1 MTRERVEQVVLPHL
15 DAAYNLA
22 HYLTGNPTDAEDVVQ
37 EACLRAIR
45 AFDGY
50 HGGMSSARS
59 WMLTIV
65 RNTTYT
71 WLRTNRKYAPATG
84 MDEEMENVAA
94 DAPDP
99 EQILMQSVD
108 AQMLADAVQQLPVE
122 YREVLVLREL
132 EVMSYKEIADICGLP
147 LGTVMSRLARARK
160 QMQQLLGGKV
170 RGGVA

>member
-1 MTRERVEQVVLPHL
+1 
-15 DAAYNLA
+15 
-22 HYLTGNPTDAEDVVQ
+22 
-37 EACLRAIR
+37 
-45 AFDGY
+45 
-50 HGGMSSARS
+50 
-59 WMLTIV
+59 
-65 RNTTYT
+65 
-71 WLRTNRKYAPATG
+71 